1 MRILNDND
9 LVGKPLAG
17 KTVAVLGYGNQGE
30 AHALNLRDSGVR
42 VVVGLRAESLSRPKA
57 EAEGL
62 AVVAPEEACVGADVV
77 ALMVPDEA
85 MPTFV
90 PTVVVPNVRPG
101 AALLFAH
108 GFPIRFGGLEP
119 PEGLDVVMVAP
130 MGPGLRLRELY
141 LEGSGLPAAV
151 AVEQDVTK
159 RARHAAL
166 MYAKAL
172 GSGRVGIFE
181 TTFSDETE
189 IDLFSEQAVLTGGV
203 TRLIQAGYDT
213 LVEAGYEPAL
223 AYMECLYELELTVNL
238 IRRYG
243 IRGMRERIS
252 RTALLGDLTRG
263 DLVIGPESREGMRTI
278 LAQVRDGTFA
288 RELLEDE
295 RAGGERLRRLV
306 EEAEALPIEEE
317 GKRLASVAHGER
329 GGGRP
334 AGGSGDGPAGGAEG
348 APAGGSAGPPDLD
361 DSESP

>member
-1 MRILNDND
+1 MRILRDDD
-9 LVGKPLAG
+9 LVGKPLSG

-30 AHALNLRDSGVR
+30 AHALNLRDSGVK
-42 VVVGLRAESLSRPKA
+42 VVVGLPAESLSRPKA

-62 AVVAPEEACVGADVV
+62 TVLTPEEASGKGDVV
-77 ALMVPDEA
+77 ALMVPDEI
-85 MPTFV
+85 MPSFV

-108 GFPIRFGGLEP
+108 GFPIRFGGVEP
-119 PEGLDVVMVAP
+119 PHGQDVVMVAP

-159 RARHAAL
+159 RGRHTAL

-189 IDLFSEQAVLTGGV
+189 IDLFSEQAVLAGGV

-223 AYMECLYELELTVNL
+223 AYMECLFELELTVNL

-243 IRGMRERIS
+243 IRGMREKIS

-295 RAGGERLRRLV
+295 RAGGERLRRLI
-306 EEAEALPIEEE
+306 EESEALPIEGER
-317 GKRLASVAHGER
+317 KRITDIAHGER
-329 GGGRP
+329 GGGGASGGSGGGP
-334 AGGSGDGPAGGAEG
+334 AGGSGG
-348 APAGGSAGPPDLD
+348 APDVD